1 MKQTFYL
8 IQKLL
13 PGVLLATVLVI
24 LSCGKTSPNRDFN
37 PTEIDSS
44 LSTVHD
50 TVSICHLVDSLKDK
64 GVIGDITGDYYVA
77 CVMYHHNPKHAMAII
92 DSALARKVETEQD
105 RFFYF
110 MVQGLDID
118 KDVTNLHYDLA
129 LRKGQRHIN
138 DADMDYINSH
148 ELLLSSF
155 VQTLSNMARCNIFLE
170 RYDQAEEYLKRA
182 LSLADSYISDP
193 THSHESLKE
202 LKTYRLK
209 IAVDAMIGYCNMFQ
223 YERGRVWVA
232 YIEKILDNLAK
243 HPEEMDVNHPYIQLQ
258 LLAIKSIFLEID
270 GRHDEAAKAYE
281 EYQKNPLY
289 NTPVGRANSVTYL
302 NIAHRFDEAVANSEE
317 IEPLLHKRGMKY
329 NVENLQGFVKLRFEA
344 LLGADKRDSAL
355 AVATRIITA
364 LDSAKLW
371 ERRDKSMELAVIY
384 QTHERDL
391 QLKDLQFSVSLH
403 RIISVAAF
411 IIIILIVYFLWRSH
425 QYNKALLAKNR
436 RLLAEIEQ
444 REREEQQAIEQ
455 LKAEPEDVLTTEQQL
470 FRRICDLIDSS
481 DRIYTDADLDRSR
494 LAQLLGTNEHYITDA
509 ISACTNGK
517 SVNGFLNEY
526 RLRYA
531 THLLATTKDPVAL
544 IAELS
549 GFSRSSFFRIFSD
562 AYGMSPSDYR
572 RAARK

>member
-1 MKQTFYL
+1 MKKTNSI

-13 PGVLLATVLVI
+13 SLAVLVTAVLI
-24 LSCGKTSPNRDFN
+24 MFSCGKASRNRHFN
-37 PTEIDSS
+37 PTEIDST
-44 LSTVHD
+44 LSIVHD
-50 TVSICHLVDSLKDK
+50 TVSIRHLVDSLKDK
-64 GVIGDITGDYYVA
+64 GEIGDITGDFYVA

-92 DSALARKVETEQD
+92 DSALARKVVTEQD
-105 RFFYF
+105 RFFHF

-118 KDVTNLHYDLA
+118 KDVANMHYDLA

-148 ELLLSSF
+148 ELLMSSF

-170 RYDQAEEYLKRA
+170 RYDQAEVYLKRA
-182 LSLADSYISDP
+182 LDLTDSYISDP
-193 THSHESLKE
+193 AHSNESLKE

-223 YERGRVWVA
+223 YERGRVWVE

-258 LLAIKSIFLEID
+258 LLAIKSFLLEIE

-281 EYQKNPLY
+281 EYQKNHLY

-302 NIAHRFDEAVANSEE
+302 NIAHRFDE
-317 IEPLLHKRGMKY
+317 
-329 NVENLQGFVKLRFEA
+329 
-344 LLGADKRDSAL
+344 

-411 IIIILIVYFLWRSH
+411 VIILLIVYLLWRSYK
-425 QYNKALLAKNR
+425 YNKVLTEKNR

-444 REREEQQAIEQ
+444 REQENQQAIEQ
-455 LKAEPEDVLTTEQQL
+455 LEAAPEAELTTGQQL
-470 FRRICDLIDSS
+470 YRRLCELMKHPDIFTDPDTNPDTLA
-481 DRIYTDADLDRSR
+481 RMLGTNRTYIYDAIRECADQTPADFINSYR
-494 LAQLLGTNEHYITDA
+494 LRHAAQLLSTTND
-509 ISACTNGK
+509 
-517 SVNGFLNEY
+517 SVG
-526 RLRYA
+526 
-531 THLLATTKDPVAL
+531 L
-544 IAELS
+544 IAELCGLS
-549 GFSRSSFFRIFSD
+549 RRTFYRLFSETY
-562 AYGMSPSDYR
+562 AMSPSDYR
-572 RAARK
+572 KVVMVASIVIIICF